1 MHPPSV
7 DCACVLDDR
16 TLERYAGA
24 IVRSC
29 LEIGP
34 GDLLAVHGEPAHRE
48 LILAVTRV
56 AYAAGARHVDV
67 AFVEPALR
75 RARVDNAAPET
86 LDYQPPWAE
95 RRMRDLARAHG
106 ASISINGPSAPML
119 MNDADPDRAARERSS
134 RIPGQRVYLRE
145 VQKNALRF
153 CVVAYPVEGWCAPV
167 YPELDPAAATR
178 QVAADL
184 ASFCRVA
191 DADPADA
198 WDKHVEMLSARA
210 VWLNELGL
218 DRIVLRA
225 PGTELE
231 VGMARG
237 GKWCAADETTVHG
250 HRFRANMPT
259 EEVFTSPDPRR
270 TSGTFR
276 CTRPLTLDGRRIVG
290 IHGRFSGGRLVE
302 IGADNDDDRSYL
314 ASYTSRDRG
323 AGRLGEVALVDAT
336 SRIGATGR
344 TYGIT
349 LLDENA
355 ASHIAFGSGY
365 SSTRHP
371 DGARVND
378 SQIHVDV
385 MIGAPEMEVTG
396 YTMAGQ
402 PVPIVRDGL
411 LQLR

>member
-1 MHPPSV
+1 M
-7 DCACVLDDR
+7 LDDR

-29 LEIGP
+29 LRIAP
-34 GDLLAVHGEPAHRE
+34 DDVLAIHGEPAHRA
-48 LILAVTRV
+48 LILALTAE
-56 AYAAGARHVDV
+56 AYAAGAGYVDV
-67 AFVEPALR
+67 MFVEPAVR
-75 RARVDNAAPET
+75 RARVDHARPES
-86 LDYQPPWAE
+86 LDHQPAWAE
-95 RRMRDLARAHG
+95 KRMRDLAAARG
-106 ASISINGPSAPML
+106 ASISINGPSAPQL
-119 MNDADPDRAARERSS
+119 MNGADPERAARERSS
-134 RIPGQRVYLRE
+134 RIPGQPVYLRE
-145 VQKNALRF
+145 VQRNALRF

-167 YPELDPAAATR
+167 YPELPPAEATR
-178 QVAADL
+178 RVAADL

-191 DADPADA
+191 PEDPADA
-198 WDKHVEMLSARA
+198 WDRHVEMLSARA
-210 VWLNELGL
+210 AWLNGLAL
-218 DRIVLRA
+218 DRILLRG

-237 GKWCAADETTVHG
+237 GRWCAADETTVHG

-276 CTRPLTLDGRRIVG
+276 CTRPLTLDGRRIDG
-290 IHGRFSGGRLVE
+290 IHGRFARGRIVE
-302 IGADNDDDRSYL
+302 IGADDAADQAYL
-314 ASYTSRDRG
+314 HAYVHRDRG

-355 ASHIAFGSGY
+355 SSHIAFGSGY
-365 SSTRHP
+365 SSTREP
-371 DGARVND
+371 GGARVND
-378 SQIHVDV
+378 SSIHVDV
-385 MIGAPEMEVTG
+385 MIGSPEMEVTG
-396 YTMAGQ
+396 YTAAGK

-411 LQLR
+411 LQRA

>member
-1 MHPPSV
+1 M
-7 DCACVLDDR
+7 LDDR

-29 LEIGP
+29 LEIGD
-34 GDLLAVHGEPAHRE
+34 GDLLAIHGEPAHRE
-48 LILAVTRV
+48 LILALTRV
-56 AYAAGARHVDV
+56 AYAAGAGYVDV
-67 AFVEPALR
+67 AFVEPAVR

-95 RRMRDLARAHG
+95 RRMRDLAAAHG
-106 ASISINGPSAPML
+106 ASISINGPSAPSL
-119 MNDADPDRAARERSS
+119 MNGADPGRATRERSS
-134 RIPGQRVYLRE
+134 RIPGQPVYLRQ
-145 VQKNALRF
+145 VQRNALRF
-153 CVVAYPVEGWCAPV
+153 CVVAYPVAGWCAPV

-191 DADPADA
+191 DDDPADA
-198 WDKHVEMLSARA
+198 WDRHVEMLSARA

-225 PGTELE
+225 PGTDLE

-237 GKWCAADETTVHG
+237 GKWCAADETTVYG
-250 HRFRANMPT
+250 DRFRANMPT

-276 CTRPLTLDGRRIVG
+276 CTRPLTLDGRRIDG
-290 IHGRFSGGRLVE
+290 IHGRFVAGRLVE
-302 IGADNDDDRSYL
+302 IGADDEDDRSYL

-323 AGRLGEVALVDAT
+323 AARLGEVALVDAT

-365 SSTRHP
+365 SSTRYP
-371 DGARVND
+371 DGARVNN
-378 SQIHVDV
+378 SGIHIDV

-396 YTMAGQ
+396 YTAAGQ